1 MLTEQRLRFDISRLP
16 SPFRQGHASK
26 GGPAA
31 AAAASSTPCKET
43 ALSTAQLNARNSRA
57 AAAAATAAAPAPV
70 ASTGDKS
77 RSHGNQQNNNV
88 AAWNTG
94 KSLVC
99 GGGVGAERSRGGG
112 LSRGD
117 GWMRRQAVCGGGR
130 GGGGVVCFEIMSK
143 FFL

>member
-99 GGGVGAERSRGGG
+99 GGVGAVRSRGGG

-117 GWMRRQAVCGGGR
+117 GWMRRQAVWR
-130 GGGGVVCFEIMSK
+130 RERRRGVVCFEIMSK